1 ELPFPADTDGDGR
14 RSSWL
19 SMIVADSSRRTSREI
34 WIFKKKFGVN
44 ETDRYLLTW
53 TKKSSEGN
61 TLTGSEA
68 LPFLV
73 MFTATELFYHEMRG
87 TRSKHTNCSLKF
99 PIEGLCLIDEC
110 SHEMRRKMEEKG
122 IEAYSVTFHSMFIG
136 MMKCKSLGL
145 IGCKCEVNFRTRPV
159 ATCWNFLP
167 LHCKLEEEPMM
178 RLSAQRQTVE
188 RGRCVNE
195 TVLTFLSSKGDLE
208 KLEKLKRKTQK
219 LRSFL
224 PPHGTELS

>member
-1 ELPFPADTDGDGR
+1 
-14 RSSWL
+14 
-19 SMIVADSSRRTSREI
+19 MIVADSSRRTSREI

-53 TKKSSEGN
+53 TKKS
-61 TLTGSEA
+61 T
-68 LPFLV
+68 
-73 MFTATELFYHEMRG
+73 TELFYHEMRG

-145 IGCKCEVNFRTRPV
+145 IGTRPV

>member
-1 ELPFPADTDGDGR
+1 MQEFGFDRVCELYYKTKGR
-14 RSSWL
+14 C
-19 SMIVADSSRRTSREI
+19 
-34 WIFKKKFGVN
+34 
-44 ETDRYLLTW
+44 
-53 TKKSSEGN
+53 
-61 TLTGSEA
+61 
-68 LPFLV
+68 LV
-73 MFTATELFYHEMRG
+73 PKTPTVVMLMKLF
-87 TRSKHTNCSLKF
+87 CQ
-99 PIEGLCLIDEC
+99 
-110 SHEMRRKMEEKG
+110 
-122 IEAYSVTFHSMFIG
+122 
-136 MMKCKSLGL
+136 
-145 IGCKCEVNFRTRPV
+145 KCEVNFRTRPV
-159 ATCWNFLP
+159 ATCWNFLA